1 VWREHRERVRTSIV
15 GAENTFRYGKDVYR
29 LYIHFDTAGIH
40 IFTNLPDQET
50 EDRLGSEEVIAK
62 EKGGCSSGTLYKA
75 VHSL

>member
-1 VWREHRERVRTSIV
+1 
-15 GAENTFRYGKDVYR
+15 
-29 LYIHFDTAGIH
+29 
-40 IFTNLPDQET
+40 LPDQET